1 MIFSGRLMEDDAE
14 MKAALIVRAWLCR
27 TYPKL
32 GSPITDVQLADLKR
46 SIAAGIRQSIKR

>member
-14 MKAALIVRAWLCR
+14 MKATLIVSAWLCR
-27 TYPKL
+27 TYPKMAR
-32 GSPITDVQLADLKR
+32 PITDVQLADLKK